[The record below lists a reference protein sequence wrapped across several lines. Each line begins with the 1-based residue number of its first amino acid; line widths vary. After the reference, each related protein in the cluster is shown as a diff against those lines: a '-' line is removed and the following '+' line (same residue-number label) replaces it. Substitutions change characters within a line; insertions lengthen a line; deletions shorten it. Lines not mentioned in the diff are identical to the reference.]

1 MSFHLEE
8 RPSGWS
14 DQAPI
19 QMHHE
24 LHLAASPDRVFDVL
38 ADSPAWP
45 EWFKG
50 MRRVRI
56 DGPATGVGALRTVWV
71 GPNRVQEHFT
81 VWEPAHR
88 ITLHIVESNAP
99 GLRVMAEDYRIS
111 PETDGSRLSVT
122 IAVEAKGPFRLMPGL
137 VRMIVGR
144 ATSGALGI
152 TTVFGS
158 TTGPAAANLA

>member
-1 MSFHLEE
+1 MTFHLEE
-8 RPSGWS
+8 RPSGWC

-19 QMHHE
+19 QIHHD
-24 LHLAASPDRVFDVL
+24 LRLAGSPERVFEVL
-38 ADSPAWP
+38 ADSPGWTN
-45 EWFKG
+45 WFKG

-81 VWEPAHR
+81 VWEPARR
-88 ITLHIVESNAP
+88 ITLHIVESSTP
-99 GLRVMAEDYRIS
+99 GLRVMAEDYRIA
-111 PETDGSRLSVT
+111 PEADGSRLSLT
-122 IAVEAKGPFRLMPGL
+122 IGVEAKGPFRLVPGL

-152 TTVFGS
+152 TTVFAGPVD
-158 TTGPAAANLA
+158 TTRH

>member
-1 MSFHLEE
+1 VNFHLEE

-19 QMHHE
+19 QIHHA
-24 LHLAASPDRVFDVL
+24 LQLAASPERVFEVL
-38 ADSPAWP
+38 ADSPSWP
-45 EWFKG
+45 NWFQG

-81 VWEPAHR
+81 VWEPARR
-88 ITLHIVESNAP
+88 ITLHIVESSTP
-99 GLRVMAEDYRIS
+99 GLRVMAEDYLICAD
-111 PETDGSRLSVT
+111 TDGSRLSLT
-122 IAVEAKGPFRLMPGL
+122 IGVEAKGPFRLVPGL

-152 TTVFGS
+152 STVFA
-158 TTGPAAANLA
+158 GPADTNLA